1 MRGRWVAGARWFRL
15 LGMTALLVV
24 FYFVVPVDSAPRG
37 GLVLRTVLALALFAA
52 LAAIVV
58 VQVRLVVGD
67 SERHLDGLILAM
79 ALVWVLFAL
88 TFYVAA
94 RQAPAEVAGLH
105 TRLDA
110 LYFTASTILTI
121 GFGDIHAVGQTARA
135 LVLLQMAFDVVFV
148 TAAAHVVSR
157 RLRSRAVARHR
168 QPGPPRRRGAASSAD
183 PAPGQE

>member
-24 FYFVVPVDSAPRG
+24 FYFLVPVDSDPRG
-37 GLVLRTVLALALFAA
+37 GLVLRTLLALILFAV
-52 LAAIVV
+52 LGAIVL
-58 VQVRLVVGD
+58 VQVRQVIAD

-79 ALVWVLFAL
+79 VLVWVLFSLA
-88 TFYVAA
+88 FYITS
-94 RQAPAEVAGLH
+94 RQEPTEVAGLH

-121 GFGDIHAVGQTARA
+121 GFGDIHAAGQTARA

-148 TAAAHVVSR
+148 TAAAHLVSR
-157 RLRSRAVARHR
+157 RLRSRAVARGR
-168 QPGPPRRRGAASSAD
+168 QAGPPRRETTSAAD
-183 PAPGQE
+183 PTPRQQ